1 VVRLRKNPFS
11 NISARGGIITLEFLE
26 SIRGEK
32 AANSRILPET
42 FATFNA
48 SAPADRRELDRRI
61 AEAWNHLLERWDAVS
76 NRYLKMN
83 VSDARSRW
91 MIPLLRE
98 LGFDPAFN
106 REDVVVDGDEKLR
119 FKLSHRGWV
128 SSDAPMVHMVAPVQD
143 LEGEL
148 LESEGQSFQRGRRRS
163 PHDELQAFLNVNRRC
178 KWGIVTNGVLLRVL
192 REYYHTTTKGYL
204 EFDVENI
211 FRERSFTDFRV
222 LYRMVHASRF
232 IPDKDGVCALE
243 QFYRES
249 VAAGVTVGENL
260 RRNVKRAIEALGNG
274 FLTPELA
281 KRMVE
286 DEEFCKAYYA
296 ELLRVVYR
304 LLFLLFA
311 EQRAMLPTRDSLYA
325 DEYSVTRLREMAE
338 TRHGKDEHCDL
349 WEGLKVTF
357 RMLKNGCAP
366 LRVFGYNGS
375 LFDDSEIPILSGLSC
390 KNEDVLTAVRHLT
403 LVEEEHVL
411 KRINYLDLGVEEIGS
426 IYESLLDFVPRVF
439 GTEQEVDGEKVPA
452 NMFFLDPRGAGRKTT
467 GSYYT
472 NPRLIDELIKS
483 ALKPVVEDRLAKAVD
498 KEKALLSI
506 KVCDPACGSGAFL
519 IAADNFLARELA
531 KLRTGQAEPPDRE
544 VKKARRDVL
553 QHCIY
558 GVDLNPMAV
567 ELAKV
572 SLWINSCVEDM
583 PLNFLDHHI
592 KCGNSLIG
600 ATPELLKEGVP
611 DEAFVPVVG
620 DDKVFAKEVRAR
632 NSLERKQK
640 LMVEFEFAERMK
652 QAKEYALLDEFMEK
666 STVDVEEK
674 RRRYYALTNSPE
686 WKLQKFVADGW
697 TAAFFWQLS
706 KDSLVTP
713 TQAVL
718 RVAQKNGGKAVDPK
732 TYEMI
737 MKLAEQYRFFHW
749 FLEFPDVFKGEH
761 GGFDCLIGNPP
772 WERIKLQEKEFF
784 EARSSEIAGAA
795 TAAKRKELIKSLS
808 KTQPKLWK
816 AFQIALR
823 SSELESKFIRFSGRF
838 PLTAKGDINTYAI
851 FAEHASKTLGSGG
864 LAGIIVPTG
873 IATDDTNKEFFSA
886 LIEDDAL
893 ASLFDF
899 ENKEGLFPSV
909 HRAYKFSL
917 VTLGK
922 LKRTTKTA
930 FAFFLHNTDQLKEEQ
945 RLFELTREDFSLLNP
960 NTKTCPIF
968 RTKRDAELTKGIY
981 RKASILWNESKGN
994 NPWGIKFLRMFDMTN
1009 DSHLFKDRES
1019 LEKEGF
1025 ILNGNLFGKGNSR
1038 YLPLYEGKML
1048 QLFDHRAAS
1057 VVVNPENILRQALPK
1072 ETTEDQHKDPDFVPM
1087 PRYWVSEE
1095 LVLKMIPKEYY
1106 SDGWVFGFKN
1116 VTSPTNERTFIGGA
1130 FPLSAVGNSM
1140 PLILFHKSIPSES
1153 RSLLIANMSSRV
1165 FDYVARQK
1173 VGGVNLNFFI
1183 VSQLPVIPPNGYPQ
1197 KASEM
1202 IKQCM
1207 LELVYTSHD
1216 ILPFAKSLGYEG
1228 PPFSWSTERRA
1239 ELIAQLEAIY
1249 GVLYGLTIEE
1259 LEYVFEQFWSTK
1271 RQETE
1276 TLGEYLSK
1284 ALALQYFNKYSL
1296 ELQSEEKMK
1305 EAN

>member
-1 VVRLRKNPFS
+1 
-11 NISARGGIITLEFLE
+11 
-26 SIRGEK
+26 
-32 AANSRILPET
+32 
-42 FATFNA
+42 
-48 SAPADRRELDRRI
+48 
-61 AEAWNHLLERWDAVS
+61 
-76 NRYLKMN
+76 
-83 VSDARSRW
+83 

-640 LMVEFEFAERMK
+640 LMIEFEITEQAR
-652 QAKEYALLDEFMEK
+652 QAKEYALLDEFVEK
-666 STVDVEEK
+666 STNDVEEK
-674 RRRYYALTNSPE
+674 KRKYNALINSPR
-686 WKLQKFVADGW
+686 WKLQKFLADAW
-697 TAAFFWQLS
+697 TVAFFWPLNKNS
-706 KDSLVTP
+706 PPPP

-718 RVAQKNGGKAVDPK
+718 RVIQNNGRHTVNSKMPRMV
-732 TYEMI
+732 EE
-737 MKLAEQYRFFHW
+737 LAEQYHFFHW
-749 FLEFPDVFKGEH
+749 YLEFPDVFEGGK
-761 GGFDCLIGNPP
+761 GGFDCMLGNPP

-784 EARSSEIAGAA
+784 EVRSPEIANAP
-795 TAAKRKELIKSLS
+795 TAAHRRKMIAELRQTRHKLWTEYFKSLR
-808 KTQPKLWK
+808 
-816 AFQIALR
+816 A
-823 SSELESKFIRFSGRF
+823 SELEGKFLRGSGRF
-838 PLTAKGDINTYAI
+838 ALTSKGDINTYSV
-851 FAEHASKTLGSGG
+851 FAEHSIRTICERG
-864 LAGIIVPTG
+864 LVGIVVPTG
-873 IATDDTNKEFFSA
+873 LATDNTNKDFFSDIVDKDQ
-886 LIEDDAL
+886 LV
-893 ASLFDF
+893 SLFDF
-899 ENKEGLFPSV
+899 ENKEGLFPGT
-909 HRAYKFSL
+909 HRSYKFSL
-917 VTLGK
+917 FTLGS
-922 LKRTTKTA
+922 LKKEQKPT
-930 FAFFLHNTDQLKEEQ
+930 FSFFLTNPDQLNDETRKFQLTKED
-945 RLFELTREDFSLLNP
+945 LTLMNP
-960 NTKTCPIF
+960 NTKTCPVF
-968 RTKRDAELTKGIY
+968 ATKRDSELTKKIY
-981 RKASILWNESKGN
+981 KRVPVLINETTED
-994 NPWGIKFLRMFDMTN
+994 NPWGVRYFAMFHMTN
-1009 DSHLFKDRES
+1009 DSHLFKDRKS
-1019 LEKEGF
+1019 LEESEFTLEGNIF
-1025 ILNGNLFGKGNSR
+1025 RKGDEAF
-1038 YLPLYEGKML
+1038 LPLYEGKMIWH
-1048 QLFDHRAAS
+1048 FNHRAGSVEYKGGFVPGRHDVITSDAS
-1057 VVVNPENILRQALPK
+1057 QL
-1072 ETTEDQHKDPDFVPM
+1072 KDPNFVPL
-1087 PRYWVSEE
+1087 PRYWVNRIEVE
-1095 LVLKMIPKEYY
+1095 KLVPKT
-1106 SDGWVFGFKN
+1106 SRWLCGFRDIAD
-1116 VTSPTNERTFIGGA
+1116 PGNERTAIFSIIPVVAAGNQL
-1130 FPLSAVGNSM
+1130 PLLLFDVEPTKVAVFLANVNS
-1140 PLILFHKSIPSES
+1140 F
-1153 RSLLIANMSSRV
+1153 V

-1173 VGGVNLNFFI
+1173 LGGNHMNLFI
-1183 VSQLPVIPPNGYPQ
+1183 VKQLPVLPPTTYT
-1197 KASEM
+1197 KDLITLISS
-1202 IKQCM
+1202 KV
-1207 LELVYTSHD
+1207 LELTYTSWD
-1216 ILPFAKSLGYEG
+1216 LKEFAREMGYVDDNG
-1228 PPFSWSTERRA
+1228 QPKPPFEWNEERRLNLRC
-1239 ELIAQLEAIY
+1239 ELDAIY
-1249 GVLYGLTIEE
+1249 LLLYGVSREDAEYI
-1259 LEYVFEQFWSTK
+1259 LETFPIVKRRDVERFGEYRTKNLILKYFDEYSTK
-1271 RQETE
+1271 LMMPTVR
-1276 TLGEYLSK
+1276 
-1284 ALALQYFNKYSL
+1284 
-1296 ELQSEEKMK
+1296 
-1305 EAN
+1305 